1 MRVLLI
7 NGPNLNLLGTRE
19 PDIYGDQTLDEV
31 IAELRLS
38 YPDHQLVHHQ
48 TNHEG
53 SIIDLL
59 HQAIDY
65 SGVILNPGAYT
76 HTSIAIRDAIVAI
89 TTPVV
94 EVHISNI
101 NEREDF
107 RKKSYLTEVVTHAIM
122 GKGVAGYNL
131 AMDYLLSIGS

>member
-1 MRVLLI
+1 MRVLII

-38 YPDHQLVHHQ
+38 YPAHQMDHHQ

-53 SIIDLL
+53 FIIDLL
-59 HQAIDY
+59 HTASDY
-65 SGVILNPGAYT
+65 AGVILNPGAYT

-101 NEREDF
+101 LEREDF
-107 RKKSYLTEVVTHAIM
+107 RQKSYLTEVVTHAIM

-131 AMDYLLSIGS
+131 AMDYLLRIGS